1 MGSLTIRNLDDRV
14 IEQLK
19 VQAKQNHRSLEG
31 EVRHLLTQKVDRI
44 GHIVDFR
51 ERTRKLASLTTGT
64 RQTDSVKLLRE
75 DRDR

>member
-1 MGSLTIRNLDDRV
+1 MGNLTIRNLDDRV
-14 IEQLK
+14 IDQLK

-31 EVRHLLTQKVDRI
+31 EVRHLLSQQVDRRAR
-44 GHIVDFR
+44 IVDFR
-51 ERTRKLASLTTGT
+51 ERTGKIASLTIGT

>member
-1 MGSLTIRNLDDRV
+1 MGNLTIRNLDDHV

-31 EVRHLLTQKVDRI
+31 EVRHLLTQRVDRL
-44 GHIVDFR
+44 GHIVNFR
-51 ERTRKLASLTTGT
+51 ERTRELSSLTTRT

>member
-1 MGSLTIRNLDDRV
+1 MGNLTIRNLDDRI

-31 EVRHLLTQKVDRI
+31 EARHLLTEQMDRVGRI
-44 GHIVDFR
+44 TGFR
-51 ERTRKLASLTTGT
+51 ERTRRLASLTTGT
-64 RQTDSVKLLRE
+64 RQTDSAKLLRE

>member
-1 MGSLTIRNLDDRV
+1 MGSLTIRNLDDHI

-31 EVRHLLTQKVDRI
+31 EVRHLLTQQADRL
-44 GHIVDFR
+44 GRIVEFR